1 MNEEEKRRKL
11 DQSCHLV
18 QEKLIFIYSKNNS
31 FKVSKHYQRCKKTK
45 KQRRTGWASL
55 AQIEMTD
62 LKIQLQAM
70 IWKIVESALL

>member
-18 QEKLIFIYSKNNS
+18 QEKLIFIYSKDNS
-31 FKVSKHYQRCKKTK
+31 FNKVSKYYQRFKKTK
-45 KQRRTGWASL
+45 KQRGTGWASL
-55 AQIEMTD
+55 AHIEMTD
-62 LKIQLQAM
+62 LKIQAT